1 MNTIRFEVEK
11 VIQAAAVLLGTAHG
25 RRMTRLRLLKLLY
38 IADRESLAETES
50 PITGDTVA
58 AMDHGPVLS
67 ETYNLI
73 KGEAFAAYQWRQ
85 YFDVFDQDVEL
96 KVDPGVDALSRYDV
110 RKLREVAARF
120 EHDDDYDIA
129 HHTHSF
135 EEWIRNQ
142 PPPRSSRPIE
152 LPHILEA
159 LGMQDD
165 LEEIL
170 AEAKSR
176 RSVDQAIARAGR

>member
-1 MNTIRFEVEK
+1 MNIIRFEVEK

-25 RRMTRLRLLKLLY
+25 KRMTRLRLLKLLY

-73 KGEAFAAYQWRQ
+73 KGEAFDAYRWRQ
-85 YFDVFDQDVEL
+85 FFDVSEQDIEL
-96 KVDPGVDALSRYDV
+96 KADPGVEALTRYDV

-120 EHDDDYDIA
+120 ERDDDYDIA
-129 HHTHSF
+129 EYTHSF
-135 EEWIRNQ
+135 EEWIRNK
-142 PPPRSSRPIE
+142 PPRKSSRPIDF
-152 LPHILEA
+152 PDILEA